1 MDNAVQIRHGFLIA
15 AFILFAS
22 VSPLS
27 AGGGVYADQAFSEAI
42 AGVSADCPQWILDN
56 QVLMD
61 VAYRGFDGEMHCG
74 QLVVDARVVLDLQI
88 VFTLMLF
95 SGFPLESVIP
105 VKDFGWDDY
114 QSMVQN
120 NTSAFNYR
128 CVPGTD
134 RLSSHSYGLAIDINP
149 LLNPYYSGGGV
160 SPEGAVYDLSVIGTL
175 YGEHPVV
182 RLFKTLGWR
191 WGGDWNEPDYQ
202 HFDKQLEEA
211 QLTGVDHHRFWPPWR
226 LL

>member
-1 MDNAVQIRHGFLIA
+1 MENTVQRLFCLAIA
-15 AFILFAS
+15 AFIT
-22 VSPLS
+22 VSPVV
-27 AGGGVYADQAFSEAI
+27 AWGGVSADYSFSEAI
-42 AGVSADCPQWILDN
+42 AGVSRDCPQCILDN

-61 VAYRGFDGEMHCG
+61 VAYWGFDDEVHYG
-74 QLVVDARVVLDLQI
+74 QLVVDARVVTDLQV

-95 SGFPLESVIP
+95 TGFPVESVIP
-105 VKDFGWDDY
+105 VVEFGWDDY
-114 QSMVQN
+114 QSMTMN

-134 RLSSHSYGLAIDINP
+134 RLSRHSYGLAIDINP
-149 LLNPYYSGGGV
+149 LLNPYYSGGEV
-160 SPEGAVYDLSVIGTL
+160 SPAGAVYDSSVTGTL

-202 HFDKQLEEA
+202 HFDKQLEEIH
-211 QLTGVDHHRFWPPWR
+211 LTGVDHHREWPPWR